1 MKKKRRTTSM
11 SKYYIKVTK
20 CCASCAHKE
29 IDEMGE
35 RTCKVTKQ
43 RTESSER
50 CRKWRMAKGLQN
62 AGMSGGV
69 VRLKGTTEVV
79 IR

>member
-1 MKKKRRTTSM
+1 M

-20 CCASCAHKE
+20 CCASCAHKD

-35 RTCKVTKQ
+35 RTCKVTNQ
-43 RTESSER
+43 QIVPSER
-50 CRKWRMAKGLQN
+50 CRKWKMAKGLQN
-62 AGMSGGV
+62 AGKSGGV

>member
-1 MKKKRRTTSM
+1 M

-43 RTESSER
+43 RTEPSDR
-50 CRKWRMAKGLQN
+50 YRKWIMAKGLQN
-62 AGMSGGV
+62 AGKSGGV
-69 VRLKGTTEVV
+69 VRDLETKEIV
-79 IR
+79 IK